1 MRERK
6 EEIVIGGGLVGV
18 SGRQTDSVCV
28 CLRVTISL
36 TLASTFAAGWLS
48 IRTYP
53 KQNRPRLPRT
63 QVELKNVARL

>member
-28 CLRVTISL
+28 CLRVSISL
-36 TLASTFAAGWLS
+36 TLASTFAAGCLS
-48 IRTYP
+48 GHILNKIDRGCHEH
-53 KQNRPRLPRT
+53 R
-63 QVELKNVARL
+63 